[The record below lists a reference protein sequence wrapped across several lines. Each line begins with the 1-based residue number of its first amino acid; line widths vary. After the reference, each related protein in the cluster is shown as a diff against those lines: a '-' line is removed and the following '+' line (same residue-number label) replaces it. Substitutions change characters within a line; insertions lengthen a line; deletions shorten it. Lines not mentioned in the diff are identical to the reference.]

1 MDRKFDPST
10 VEITGHWKKGSRS
23 NTLQNVG
30 CVEVAPNNIG
40 GLSFRD
46 SKLGDAGP
54 VHHFNSDEIFAFFTA
69 VKDGEFGE
77 FSPTV

>member
-1 MDRKFDPST
+1 MDSTFDPGT
-10 VEITGHWKKGSRS
+10 VTVTGPWKKGRRS

-30 CVEVAPNNIG
+30 CVEVAPNSLG

-46 SKLGDAGP
+46 SKLGDASP
-54 VHHFNSDEIFAFFTA
+54 VHHFNPNEIFAFFTA